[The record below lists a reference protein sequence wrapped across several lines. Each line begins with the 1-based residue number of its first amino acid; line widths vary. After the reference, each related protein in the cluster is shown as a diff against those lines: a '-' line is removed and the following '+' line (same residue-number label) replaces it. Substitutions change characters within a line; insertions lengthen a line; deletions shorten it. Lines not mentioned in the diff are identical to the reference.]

1 MKWHDPFRK
10 TKGRIPRLW
19 RAPGTYQTKRK
30 WPVMPRQ
37 AMILHLYNAGLETHE
52 VAEIMQ
58 VTVETLRKHMARIY
72 YKCGVHD
79 RGAAIRKGIG
89 HEHSHL

>member
-10 TKGRIPRLW
+10 TKGRIPRPW
-19 RAPGTYQTKRK
+19 RNPGTYQTRKK
-30 WPVMPRQ
+30 WPLMPRQ

-58 VTVETLRKHMARIY
+58 VTVDTLYKHLDRIY
-72 YKCGVHD
+72 YKFDVHD

-89 HEHSHL
+89 K

>member
-1 MKWHDPFRK
+1 
-10 TKGRIPRLW
+10 
-19 RAPGTYQTKRK
+19 
-30 WPVMPRQ
+30 MPRQ

-58 VTVETLRKHMARIY
+58 VTVDTLYKHLDRIY
-72 YKCGVHD
+72 YKFGVHD

-89 HEHSHL
+89 K

>member
-1 MKWHDPFRK
+1 
-10 TKGRIPRLW
+10 
-19 RAPGTYQTKRK
+19 
-30 WPVMPRQ
+30 MPRQ

-58 VTVETLRKHMARIY
+58 VTVDTLYKHLDRIY
-72 YKCGVHD
+72 YKFDVHD

-89 HEHSHL
+89 K